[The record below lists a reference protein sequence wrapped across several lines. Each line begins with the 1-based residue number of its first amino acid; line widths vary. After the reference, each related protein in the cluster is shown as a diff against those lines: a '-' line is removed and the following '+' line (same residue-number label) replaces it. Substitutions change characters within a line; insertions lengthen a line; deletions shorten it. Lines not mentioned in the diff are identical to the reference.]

1 MRTSSS
7 VAYIETICY
16 IIRNLND
23 YKPLNISL
31 SDALGMALGEKL
43 FEESGEITGLKITRV
58 HPIEGVTTEVSFT
71 SEIRGEGRFPSG
83 QSLGSGI
90 MTKYPHGIIDGTWH
104 GSLMTADDGD
114 QFMWWSHEKSKV
126 VEGGNIKGLN
136 IMTGFTNSQKLSWM
150 NNIIL
155 ALEISGSVFSQKF
168 KATGY
173 EWK

>member
-1 MRTSSS
+1 M
-7 VAYIETICY
+7 
-16 IIRNLND
+16 L
-23 YKPLNISL
+23 LQL
-31 SDALGMALGEKL
+31 ALGEKL

-58 HPIEGVTTEVSFT
+58 HPIDGVTTEVSFT
-71 SEIRGEGRFPSG
+71 SEIRGEGRYPSG
-83 QSLGSGI
+83 QSVGSGI

-104 GSLMTADDGD
+104 GSLMTAEDGH
-114 QFMWWSHEKSKV
+114 QFMWWAHEKSKV
-126 VEGGNIKGLN
+126 VEDGNIKGLN

-168 KATGY
+168 NAIGY

>member
-1 MRTSSS
+1 MT
-7 VAYIETICY
+7 T
-16 IIRNLND
+16 
-23 YKPLNISL
+23 KPLNISL
-31 SDALGMALGEKL
+31 SNALGMVLGQKL
-43 FEESGEITGLKITRV
+43 FEESGEITGLKITKV
-58 HPIEGVTTEVSFT
+58 HPIEGVTSEVSFT

-104 GSLMTADDGD
+104 GSLMTANDGD

-155 ALEISGSVFSQKF
+155 VLEISGSVFSQKF

>member
-1 MRTSSS
+1 MLLQLT
-7 VAYIETICY
+7 
-16 IIRNLND
+16 
-23 YKPLNISL
+23 
-31 SDALGMALGEKL
+31 LGEKL
-43 FEESGEITGLKITRV
+43 FEESGKIKWLKITKV

-71 SEIRGEGRFPSG
+71 SEIRGEGRYPSG
-83 QSLGSGI
+83 QSVGSGI

-104 GSLMTADDGD
+104 GSLMTAEGD
-114 QFMWWSHEKSKV
+114 HQFMWWAHEKSKV
-126 VEGGNIKGLN
+126 VEDGNIKGLN

-168 KATGY
+168 NAIGY

>member
-1 MRTSSS
+1 MRTPSS
-7 VAYIETICY
+7 VAYIEAIYY
-16 IIRNLND
+16 IIWNLED